1 MNLACFCLQPV
12 IPRPANYH
20 GVSTLS
26 KALLPIFLIIVVDIL
41 GMAII
46 LPLLPF
52 YAEHMGATPA
62 EVGLLVA
69 TFAVCQLIGGPL
81 LGRMSDHT
89 GRKPLLIVS
98 QIGTLIGFIIL
109 AYAGSLWLVFLSRV
123 IDGITAG
130 NISLAQAY
138 IADVTRPEER
148 TKSFALI
155 GIAFG
160 LGFLVGPAIGG
171 FLSQYGYQAPVFLAI
186 ALSALSIVATIV
198 LLPATERATDTPKRF
213 TILDWEA
220 YAGYFRR
227 PELGSLLWQFFG
239 YVFAFSAFMA
249 GFPLFAERRFT
260 WEGRPFGPREVGYVY
275 GYLGVIGV
283 IIQGGLIGRLVRV
296 FGDWGLI
303 RIGLIFA
310 TVGFA
315 ILGWTFGVAPLLV
328 VLSVIAVATTVVR
341 PAVTSMITQMAGR
354 SEQGG
359 VLGLT
364 QALQSIAQIV
374 APALSGFVIEHGWLA
389 AWAWMA
395 AIGTGLA
402 LLGRK
407 PPEPV

>member
-1 MNLACFCLQPV
+1 
-12 IPRPANYH
+12 
-20 GVSTLS
+20 LS

-69 TFAVCQLIGGPL
+69 TFAVCQLVGGPL

-98 QIGTLIGFIIL
+98 QIGTLIGFVIL
-109 AYAGSLWLVFLSRV
+109 AYAGSLWLVFVSRV
-123 IDGITAG
+123 IDGLTAG

-148 TKSFALI
+148 TKSFAVI

-186 ALSALSIVATIV
+186 ALSALSIVATV
-198 LLPATERATDTPKRF
+198 ALLPATERNVHAPKRF

-227 PELGSLLWQFFG
+227 PELGSLLLQFFG
-239 YVFAFSAFMA
+239 YMFAFSAFMA

-275 GYLGVIGV
+275 GYLGVIGL
-283 IIQGGLIGRLVRV
+283 IIQGGLIGPMVRA
-296 FGDWGLI
+296 FGDWGLV
-303 RIGLIFA
+303 RGGLVLS
-310 TVGFA
+310 TVGLTL
-315 ILGWTFGVAPLLV
+315 LGWTFGIGPLV
-328 VLSVIAVATTVVR
+328 VVMAVIAISTTVVR
-341 PAVTSMITQMAGR
+341 PAMTSILTQIAGR

-374 APALSGFVIEHGWLA
+374 APALSGFIIHHGWLG
-389 AWAWMA
+389 AWACLA
-395 AIGTGLA
+395 AIGTALA

-407 PPEPV
+407 PSSIG